1 MTCYHFIQKKDMY
14 KTFSASVIFA
24 ILFCC
29 ITYTSSAQQN
39 DSLLA
44 QLSRK
49 WTNAKVYALK
59 MAELMPEEFYDFKP
73 VPEEM
78 SFREQLL
85 HIAQNMRWL
94 TSAYLFV
101 PAGTPVVDS
110 MVKGKAAVIKILS
123 DAYDMGAAAH
133 KNISAKQLDEVIPF
147 FSGPMTRRQILILMH
162 DHQTHHV
169 GQVIVY
175 LRLKGITPPD
185 YVGW

>member
-1 MTCYHFIQKKDMY
+1 MY
-14 KTFSASVIFA
+14 RTFSASVFFA

-49 WTNAKVYALK
+49 WINAKEYALK

-73 VPEEM
+73 VPVEM
-78 SFREQLL
+78 SFRGQLM
-85 HIAQNMRWL
+85 HIAQNIRWL
-94 TSAYLFV
+94 TSSFLFV

-110 MVKGKAAVIKILS
+110 TVKGKADVIKILS
-123 DAYDMGAAAH
+123 DAYDMGSAAH
-133 KNISAKQLDEVIPF
+133 KNISAKQLDEVVPF
-147 FSGPMTRRQILILMH
+147 FAGLMTRRQMLILKH

-169 GQVIVY
+169 GQIIVY